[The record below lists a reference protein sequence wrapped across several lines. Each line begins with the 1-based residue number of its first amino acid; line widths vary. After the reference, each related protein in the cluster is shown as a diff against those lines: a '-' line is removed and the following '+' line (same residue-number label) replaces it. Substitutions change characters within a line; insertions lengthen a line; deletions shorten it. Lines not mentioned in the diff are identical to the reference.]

1 MLTVFLSRDRKN
13 RKPICFRR
21 SMTAIDN
28 ERQARNL
35 KALLGVAKALAS
47 EIKLDNLLQVIV
59 AKAAEVM
66 DAERATLFLYDKP
79 RNELWSKTTQ
89 KLEIN
94 EIRVALGVGIAGTVA
109 KTRALINT
117 GDAYADPR
125 FDSTFDKQTGYRTRS
140 ILCLPLIGNGDSLVG
155 VIQVLNKRNRQTF
168 DEIDES
174 LLAGLSDHIT
184 VALERGRLIEAYIEK
199 ERLEEGLKL
208 AHDIQMSMLPKTFP
222 PFPER
227 RDLDIFAAITP
238 AKKVGG
244 DFYDFFFLDE
254 DRLCFAIGDVSGKGV
269 PAALFMAVIKTL
281 FKAIA
286 GRVQNPG
293 EILSTVNREICRDN
307 DSQMFTT
314 LFCGILDTRTGEIRY
329 SNGGHNPPY
338 HLSRAGVQQVPKTGG
353 RVLGL
358 LEETTYAGSRL
369 VLGPGETLLLYTDGV
384 TEALDPAEQF
394 FSERRLESILTQ
406 INFASAREQIEHL
419 TREITLFAA
428 GAEQAD
434 DITTLAIRFLGP
446 AGSNNGEL
454 QFTLKNRIAEIAALG
469 ERLGEFAAV
478 HQLTPNV
485 LHDLNLA
492 LEEAVTN
499 IISHGYS
506 DHREHEILVCIR
518 VESGAVI
525 AELKDDA
532 RPFNP
537 LTVPEADATKPL
549 DERTAG
555 GLGIHLMRK
564 LMDGIEYQRLED
576 GNLLIMKKNLEA

>member
-1 MLTVFLSRDRKN
+1 
-13 RKPICFRR
+13 
-21 SMTAIDN
+21 MTAIDN

-155 VIQVLNKRNRQTF
+155 VIQVLNKRNRETF

-254 DRLCFAIGDVSGKGV
+254 NRLCFAIGDVSGKGV

-576 GNLLIMKKNLEA
+576 GNLLIMKKNLET

>member
-1 MLTVFLSRDRKN
+1 
-13 RKPICFRR
+13 
-21 SMTAIDN
+21 MTAIDN

-109 KTRALINT
+109 KTRALINI

-155 VIQVLNKRNRQTF
+155 VIQVLNKRNRETF

-254 DRLCFAIGDVSGKGV
+254 NRLCFAIGDVSGKGV
-269 PAALFMAVIKTL
+269 PAALFMAVIKTV

-286 GRVQNPG
+286 GRVQNSS
-293 EILSTVNREICRDN
+293 ETLSTVNREICRDN
-307 DSQMFTT
+307 DAQMFTT
-314 LFCGILDTRTGEIRY
+314 LFCGILDTRTGEINY

-338 HLSRAGVQQVPKTGG
+338 HIARDGVQQVPKTGG
-353 RVLGL
+353 RLLGL
-358 LEETTYAGSRL
+358 IEETTYSESRM
-369 VLGPGETLLLYTDGV
+369 VLGSGETLFLYTDGV
-384 TEALDPAEQF
+384 TEAMDPAEQF
-394 FSERRLESILTQ
+394 FSERRLESILAQTK
-406 INFASAREQIEHL
+406 FASAREQIEHL
-419 TREITLFAA
+419 TGQITLFAA
-428 GAEQAD
+428 GAEQSD
-434 DITTLAIRFLGP
+434 DITTLAIRYLGP

-454 QFTLKNRIAEIAALG
+454 QFTLKNNIAEIARLG

-506 DHREHEILVCIR
+506 DHREHDILVRMR
-518 VESGAVI
+518 VEAGAVI
-525 AELKDDA
+525 VELKDDA
-532 RPFNP
+532 RAFNP
-537 LTVPEADATKPL
+537 LTAPEADVSAPL
-549 DERTAG
+549 EERAAG

-564 LMDGIEYQRLED
+564 LMDRIEYQRLED

>member
-1 MLTVFLSRDRKN
+1 
-13 RKPICFRR
+13 
-21 SMTAIDN
+21 MTAIDN

-109 KTRALINT
+109 KTRALINIA
-117 GDAYADPR
+117 DAYADPR

-155 VIQVLNKRNRQTF
+155 VIQVLNKRNRETF

-199 ERLEEGLKL
+199 ERLEEGLRL

-254 DRLCFAIGDVSGKGV
+254 NRLCFAIGDVSGKGV

-406 INFASAREQIEHL
+406 INFASAREQIEYL

>member
-1 MLTVFLSRDRKN
+1 
-13 RKPICFRR
+13 
-21 SMTAIDN
+21 MTAVDS

-66 DAERATLFLYDKP
+66 DAERATLFLYDQP

-94 EIRVALGVGIAGTVA
+94 EIRIPVGVGIAGTVA
-109 KTRALINT
+109 KTRALINIA
-117 GDAYADPR
+117 DAHADPR
-125 FDSTFDKQTGYRTRS
+125 FDPTFDKQTGYRTRS

-155 VIQVLNKRNRQTF
+155 VIQVLNKKNRQTF

-227 RDLDIFAAITP
+227 RELDIFAAIAP

-269 PAALFMAVIKTL
+269 AAALFMAVIKTL

-286 GRVQNPG
+286 ARVQNPSD
-293 EILSTVNREICRDN
+293 ILSTVNRQICRDN

-314 LFCGILDTRTGEIRY
+314 LFCGILNTRTGEIKY
-329 SNGGHNPPY
+329 SSGGHNPPY
-338 HLSRAGVQQVPKTGG
+338 HISRGGVQQVPQTGG

-358 LEETTYAGSRL
+358 VEDSSYGWGRL
-369 VLGPGETLLLYTDGV
+369 VLGSGETIFLYTDGV
-384 TEALDPAEQF
+384 TEALDPAGQF

-406 INFASAREQIEHL
+406 TKFASTREQIDHL
-419 TREITLFAA
+419 TSQITLFAA
-428 GAEQAD
+428 GAEQSD
-434 DITTLAIRFLGP
+434 DITVLAIRYLGP
-446 AGSNNGEL
+446 AGSKNGEL
-454 QFTLKNRIAEIAALG
+454 QFTLKNRVAEIARLG
-469 ERLGEFAAV
+469 ERLGEFAAG
-478 HQLTPNV
+478 HQLTPSV
-485 LHDLNLA
+485 LYDLNLA

-506 DHREHEILVCIR
+506 DHREHEILVRIR
-518 VESGAVI
+518 VESGEVI

-532 RPFNP
+532 RAFNP
-537 LTVPEADATKPL
+537 LTAPEADVTTPL
-549 DERTAG
+549 DEKTAG

-564 LMDGIEYQRLED
+564 LMDGIEYQRVED
-576 GNLLIMKKNLEA
+576 GNLLIMKKKL

>member
-1 MLTVFLSRDRKN
+1 
-13 RKPICFRR
+13 
-21 SMTAIDN
+21 MTAVDS

-94 EIRVALGVGIAGTVA
+94 EIRVPLGVGIAGTVA
-109 KTRALINT
+109 KTRALINIS
-117 GDAYADPR
+117 DAYADPR
-125 FDSTFDKQTGYRTRS
+125 FDPTFDKQTGYRTRS

-155 VIQVLNKRNRQTF
+155 VIQVLNKKNRQTF

-286 GRVQNPG
+286 GRVQNPT

-307 DSQMFTT
+307 DSQMFTS
-314 LFCGILDTRTGEIRY
+314 LFCGILDTRTGELKY

-358 LEETTYAGSRL
+358 LEETSYGWGRLALGS
-369 VLGPGETLLLYTDGV
+369 GETIFLYSDGV
-384 TEALDPAEQF
+384 TEAMDPAGQF
-394 FSERRLESILTQ
+394 FSEQRLESILTQ
-406 INFASAREQIEHL
+406 TKFASARKQIEHL
-419 TREITLFAA
+419 TSQITLFAA
-428 GAEQAD
+428 GAEQSD
-434 DITTLAIRFLGP
+434 DITALAIRYLGP

-454 QFTLKNRIAEIAALG
+454 QFTLKNRVAEIARLG

-478 HQLTPNV
+478 RQLTPSV
-485 LHDLNLA
+485 LYDLNLA

-506 DHREHEILVCIR
+506 DHREHEILVRIR

-525 AELKDDA
+525 VELKDDA
-532 RPFNP
+532 RAFNP
-537 LTVPEADATKPL
+537 LTAPDADVTTPL

-564 LMDGIEYQRLED
+564 LMDEIEYQRLAD
-576 GNLLIMKKNLEA
+576 GNLLIMKKNIEA

>member
-1 MLTVFLSRDRKN
+1 
-13 RKPICFRR
+13 
-21 SMTAIDN
+21 MTAIDN

-109 KTRALINT
+109 KTRALINI

-155 VIQVLNKRNRQTF
+155 VIQVLNKRNRETF
-168 DEIDES
+168 DKIDES

-254 DRLCFAIGDVSGKGV
+254 NRLCFAIGDVSGKGV

-576 GNLLIMKKNLEA
+576 GNLLIMKKNLET

>member
-1 MLTVFLSRDRKN
+1 
-13 RKPICFRR
+13 
-21 SMTAIDN
+21 MTAIDN

-155 VIQVLNKRNRQTF
+155 VIQVLNKRNRETF

-254 DRLCFAIGDVSGKGV
+254 NRLCFAIGDVSGKGV

>member
-1 MLTVFLSRDRKN
+1 
-13 RKPICFRR
+13 
-21 SMTAIDN
+21 MTAIDN

-109 KTRALINT
+109 KTRALINI

-155 VIQVLNKRNRQTF
+155 VIQVLNKRNRETF

-254 DRLCFAIGDVSGKGV
+254 NRLCFAIGDVSGKGV
-269 PAALFMAVIKTL
+269 PAALFMAVVKTL

-406 INFASAREQIEHL
+406 INFASAREQIEYL

-454 QFTLKNRIAEIAALG
+454 RFTLKNRIAEIAALG

>member
-1 MLTVFLSRDRKN
+1 
-13 RKPICFRR
+13 
-21 SMTAIDN
+21 MTAVDS

-66 DAERATLFLYDKP
+66 DAERATLFLYDQP

-94 EIRVALGVGIAGTVA
+94 EIRIPVGVGIAGTVA
-109 KTRALINT
+109 KTRALINIA
-117 GDAYADPR
+117 DAHADPR
-125 FDSTFDKQTGYRTRS
+125 FDPTFDKQTGYRTRS

-155 VIQVLNKRNRQTF
+155 VIQVLNKKNRQTF

-227 RDLDIFAAITP
+227 RELDIFAAIAP

-269 PAALFMAVIKTL
+269 AAALFMAVIKTL

-286 GRVQNPG
+286 ARVQNPSD
-293 EILSTVNREICRDN
+293 ILSTVNRQICRDN

-314 LFCGILDTRTGEIRY
+314 LFCGILNTRTGEIKY
-329 SNGGHNPPY
+329 SSGGHNPPY
-338 HLSRAGVQQVPKTGG
+338 HISRGGVQQVPQTGG

-358 LEETTYAGSRL
+358 VEDSSYGWGRL
-369 VLGPGETLLLYTDGV
+369 VLGSGETIFLYTDGV
-384 TEALDPAEQF
+384 TEALDPAGQF

-406 INFASAREQIEHL
+406 TKFAPTREQIDHL
-419 TREITLFAA
+419 TSQLTLFAA
-428 GAEQAD
+428 GAEQSD
-434 DITTLAIRFLGP
+434 DITVLAIRYLGP

-454 QFTLKNRIAEIAALG
+454 QFTLKNRVAEITRLG
-469 ERLGEFAAV
+469 ERLGEFAAG
-478 HQLTPNV
+478 HQLTPSV
-485 LHDLNLA
+485 LYDLNLA
-492 LEEAVTN
+492 LEEAVNN

-506 DHREHEILVCIR
+506 DHREHEILVRIR
-518 VESGAVI
+518 VESGEVI

-532 RPFNP
+532 RAFNP
-537 LTVPEADATKPL
+537 LTAPEADVTTPL
-549 DERTAG
+549 DEKTAG

-576 GNLLIMKKNLEA
+576 GNLLIMKKKL

>member
-1 MLTVFLSRDRKN
+1 
-13 RKPICFRR
+13 
-21 SMTAIDN
+21 MTAIDN

-109 KTRALINT
+109 KTRALINI

-155 VIQVLNKRNRQTF
+155 VIQVLNKRNRETF

-227 RDLDIFAAITP
+227 RELDIFAAITP

-254 DRLCFAIGDVSGKGV
+254 NRLCFAIGDVSGKGV
-269 PAALFMAVIKTL
+269 PAALFMAVVKTL

-406 INFASAREQIEHL
+406 INFASAREQIEYL

-576 GNLLIMKKNLEA
+576 GNLLIMKKNLET

>member
-1 MLTVFLSRDRKN
+1 
-13 RKPICFRR
+13 
-21 SMTAIDN
+21 MTAIDN

-109 KTRALINT
+109 KTRALINI

-155 VIQVLNKRNRQTF
+155 VIQVLNKRNRETF

-254 DRLCFAIGDVSGKGV
+254 NRLCFAIGDVSGKGV
-269 PAALFMAVIKTL
+269 PAALFMAVTKTL

-406 INFASAREQIEHL
+406 INFASAREQIEYL

-434 DITTLAIRFLGP
+434 DITTLALRFLGP

-564 LMDGIEYQRLED
+564 LMDGIEYQKLED

>member
-1 MLTVFLSRDRKN
+1 
-13 RKPICFRR
+13 
-21 SMTAIDN
+21 MTAVDS

-66 DAERATLFLYDKP
+66 DAERATLFLYDQP

-94 EIRVALGVGIAGTVA
+94 EIRIPLGVGIAGTLF
-109 KTRALINT
+109 KTRALINIS
-117 GDAYADPR
+117 DAYADPR
-125 FDSTFDKQTGYRTRS
+125 FDPTFDKQTGYRTRS
-140 ILCLPLIGNGDSLVG
+140 ILCLPLIGNADSLVG
-155 VIQVLNKRNRQTF
+155 VIQVLNKKDRETF

-227 RDLDIFAAITP
+227 RELDIFAAITP

-269 PAALFMAVIKTL
+269 PAALFMAVVKTL

-286 GRVQNPG
+286 GRVQNPSD
-293 EILSTVNREICRDN
+293 ILSTVNQEICRDN

-314 LFCGILDTRTGEIRY
+314 LFCGILNTRTGEIKY
-329 SNGGHNPPY
+329 SSGGHNPPY

-358 LEETTYAGSRL
+358 LEETSYGWGRLALGSS
-369 VLGPGETLLLYTDGV
+369 ETIFLYTDGV
-384 TEALDPAEQF
+384 TEAMDPAGQL
-394 FSERRLESILTQ
+394 FSEQRVESILTQ
-406 INFASAREQIEHL
+406 TKFASAREQIEHL
-419 TREITLFAA
+419 TSQITLFAA
-428 GAEQAD
+428 GAEQSD
-434 DITTLAIRFLGP
+434 DITALAIRYLGP
-446 AGSNNGEL
+446 AGNKNEEL
-454 QFTLKNRIAEIAALG
+454 RFTLKNRLAEIARLG

-478 HQLTPNV
+478 HQLAPSV
-485 LHDLNLA
+485 LYDLNLA

-506 DHREHEILVCIR
+506 DHREHEILVRIR
-518 VESGAVI
+518 VESGEVI
-525 AELKDDA
+525 AEVKDDA
-532 RPFNP
+532 PAFNP
-537 LTVPEADATKPL
+537 LTAPDADVTTPL

-564 LMDGIEYQRLED
+564 LMDEIEYQRLED
-576 GNLLIMKKNLEA
+576 GNLLIMKKNIEA

>member
-1 MLTVFLSRDRKN
+1 
-13 RKPICFRR
+13 
-21 SMTAIDN
+21 MTAIDN

-109 KTRALINT
+109 KTRALINI

-155 VIQVLNKRNRQTF
+155 VIQVLNKRDRETF
-168 DEIDES
+168 DKIDES

-254 DRLCFAIGDVSGKGV
+254 NRLCFAIGDVSGKGV

-406 INFASAREQIEHL
+406 INFASAREQIEYL

-434 DITTLAIRFLGP
+434 DITTLALRFLGP

>member
-1 MLTVFLSRDRKN
+1 M
-13 RKPICFRR
+13 
-21 SMTAIDN
+21 
-28 ERQARNL
+28 
-35 KALLGVAKALAS
+35 GVAKALAS

-66 DAERATLFLYDKP
+66 DAERATLFLYDQP

-94 EIRVALGVGIAGTVA
+94 EIRIPLGVGIAGTVA
-109 KTRALINT
+109 KTRALINIS
-117 GDAYADPR
+117 DAYADPR
-125 FDSTFDKQTGYRTRS
+125 FDPTFDKQTGYRTRS
-140 ILCLPLIGNGDSLVG
+140 ILCLPLIGNADSLVG
-155 VIQVLNKRNRQTF
+155 VIQVLNKKDRETF

-227 RDLDIFAAITP
+227 RELDIFAAITP

-269 PAALFMAVIKTL
+269 PAALFMAVVKTL

-286 GRVQNPG
+286 GRVQNPSD
-293 EILSTVNREICRDN
+293 ILSTVNQEICRDN

-314 LFCGILDTRTGEIRY
+314 LFCGILNTRTGEIKY
-329 SNGGHNPPY
+329 SSGGHNPPY

-358 LEETTYAGSRL
+358 LEETSYGWGRLALGS
-369 VLGPGETLLLYTDGV
+369 GETIVLYTDGV
-384 TEALDPAEQF
+384 TEAMDPAGQL
-394 FSERRLESILTQ
+394 FSERRVESILTQ
-406 INFASAREQIEHL
+406 TKFASAREQIEHL
-419 TREITLFAA
+419 TSQITLFAA
-428 GAEQAD
+428 GAEQSD
-434 DITTLAIRFLGP
+434 DITALAIRYLGP
-446 AGSNNGEL
+446 AGNKNEEL
-454 QFTLKNRIAEIAALG
+454 RFTLKNRLAEIARLG

-478 HQLTPNV
+478 HQLAPSV
-485 LHDLNLA
+485 LYDLNLA

-506 DHREHEILVCIR
+506 DHREHEILVRIR
-518 VESGAVI
+518 VESGEVI
-525 AELKDDA
+525 AEVKDDA
-532 RPFNP
+532 PAFNP
-537 LTVPEADATKPL
+537 LTAPDADVTAPL

-564 LMDGIEYQRLED
+564 LMDEIEYQRLED
-576 GNLLIMKKNLEA
+576 GNLLIMKKNIEA

>member
-1 MLTVFLSRDRKN
+1 
-13 RKPICFRR
+13 
-21 SMTAIDN
+21 MTAVDS

-66 DAERATLFLYDKP
+66 DAERATLFLYDQP

-94 EIRVALGVGIAGTVA
+94 EIRIPLGVGIAGTVA
-109 KTRALINT
+109 KTRALINIS
-117 GDAYADPR
+117 DAYADPR
-125 FDSTFDKQTGYRTRS
+125 FDPTFDKQTGYRTRS

-155 VIQVLNKRNRQTF
+155 VIQVLNKKNRQTF

-227 RDLDIFAAITP
+227 RELDIFAAITP

-269 PAALFMAVIKTL
+269 AAALFMAVIKTL

-286 GRVQNPG
+286 ARVQNPSD
-293 EILSTVNREICRDN
+293 ILSTVNRQICRDN

-314 LFCGILDTRTGEIRY
+314 LFCGILNTRTGEIKY
-329 SNGGHNPPY
+329 SSGGHNPPY
-338 HLSRAGVQQVPKTGG
+338 HISRGGVQQVPQTGG

-358 LEETTYAGSRL
+358 VEDSSYGWGRL
-369 VLGPGETLLLYTDGV
+369 VLGSGETIFLYTDGV
-384 TEALDPAEQF
+384 TEALDSGGAV
-394 FSERRLESILTQ
+394 LLG
-406 INFASAREQIEHL
+406 A
-419 TREITLFAA
+419 AA
-428 GAEQAD
+428 GIDFDSNQVRLRPGAD
-434 DITTLAIRFLGP
+434 
-446 AGSNNGEL
+446 
-454 QFTLKNRIAEIAALG
+454 
-469 ERLGEFAAV
+469 
-478 HQLTPNV
+478 
-485 LHDLNLA
+485 
-492 LEEAVTN
+492 
-499 IISHGYS
+499 
-506 DHREHEILVCIR
+506 
-518 VESGAVI
+518 
-525 AELKDDA
+525 
-532 RPFNP
+532 
-537 LTVPEADATKPL
+537 
-549 DERTAG
+549 
-555 GLGIHLMRK
+555 
-564 LMDGIEYQRLED
+564 
-576 GNLLIMKKNLEA
+576 

>member
-1 MLTVFLSRDRKN
+1 
-13 RKPICFRR
+13 
-21 SMTAIDN
+21 MTAVDS

-79 RNELWSKTTQ
+79 RNDLWSKTTQ

-94 EIRVALGVGIAGTVA
+94 EIRVPLGVGIAGTVA
-109 KTRALINT
+109 KTRALINIS
-117 GDAYADPR
+117 DAYADPR
-125 FDSTFDKQTGYRTRS
+125 FDPTFDKQTGYRTRS

-155 VIQVLNKRNRQTF
+155 VIQVLNKKNRQTF

-254 DRLCFAIGDVSGKGV
+254 HRLCFAIGDVSGKGV

-286 GRVQNPG
+286 SRVQNPS
-293 EILSTVNREICRDN
+293 EILSTVNQEICRDN

-314 LFCGILDTRTGEIRY
+314 LFCGILDTRTGEIKY

-358 LEETTYAGSRL
+358 LEETSYGWGRLALGS
-369 VLGPGETLLLYTDGV
+369 GETIVLYTDGV
-384 TEALDPAEQF
+384 TEAMDPAGQL
-394 FSERRLESILTQ
+394 FSEQRVESILTQ
-406 INFASAREQIEHL
+406 TKFASAREQIEHL
-419 TREITLFAA
+419 TSQITLFAA
-428 GAEQAD
+428 GAEQSD
-434 DITTLAIRFLGP
+434 DIAALAIRYLGP

-454 QFTLKNRIAEIAALG
+454 QFTLKNRVAEIARLG

-478 HQLTPNV
+478 HQLTPSV
-485 LHDLNLA
+485 LYDLNVA

-506 DHREHEILVCIR
+506 DHREHEILVRIR

-525 AELKDDA
+525 VELKDDA
-532 RPFNP
+532 PAFNP
-537 LTVPEADATKPL
+537 LTAPDPDVTAPL

-564 LMDGIEYQRLED
+564 LMDDIEYQRLED
-576 GNLLIMKKNLEA
+576 GNLLIMKKNIEV

>member
-1 MLTVFLSRDRKN
+1 
-13 RKPICFRR
+13 
-21 SMTAIDN
+21 MTAVDSV
-28 ERQARNL
+28 RQARNL
-35 KALLGVAKALAS
+35 EALLGVAKALAS

-94 EIRVALGVGIAGTVA
+94 EIRVPLGVGIAGTVA
-109 KTRALINT
+109 KTRALINIS
-117 GDAYADPR
+117 DAYADPR
-125 FDSTFDKQTGYRTRS
+125 FDPTFDKQTGYRTCS
-140 ILCLPLIGNGDSLVG
+140 ILCLPLIGNGDSLIG
-155 VIQVLNKRNRQTF
+155 VIQVLNKKHRQTF

-227 RDLDIFAAITP
+227 RELDIFAAITP
-238 AKKVGG
+238 TKQVGG

-254 DRLCFAIGDVSGKGV
+254 DHLCFAIGDVSGKGV

-286 GRVQNPG
+286 SRVEKPSD
-293 EILSTVNREICRDN
+293 ILSTVNQQICRDN
-307 DSQMFTT
+307 DSKMFTT
-314 LFCGILDTRTGEIRY
+314 LFCGILNTRTGEIKY
-329 SNGGHNPPY
+329 SSGGHNPPY
-338 HLSRAGVQQVPKTGG
+338 HISRGGVQQVPKTGG

-358 LEETTYAGSRL
+358 LEETTYGWSRL
-369 VLGPGETLLLYTDGV
+369 TLGSGETIVLYTDGV
-384 TEALDPAEQF
+384 TEAMDPAGQF
-394 FSERRLESILTQ
+394 FSEQRLESILTQ
-406 INFASAREQIEHL
+406 TKFASAREQIEHL
-419 TREITLFAA
+419 TSQITLFAA
-428 GAEQAD
+428 GAEQSD
-434 DITTLAIRFLGP
+434 DITALAIRYLGP
-446 AGSNNGEL
+446 AGSKNEEL
-454 QFTLKNRIAEIAALG
+454 RFTLKNRVAEIARLG

-478 HQLTPNV
+478 HQLAPSV
-485 LHDLNLA
+485 LYDLNVA

-499 IISHGYS
+499 IISHGYA
-506 DHREHEILVCIR
+506 DHREHEILVRIR
-518 VESGAVI
+518 VESGEVI
-525 AELKDDA
+525 AEVKDDA
-532 RPFNP
+532 EAFNP
-537 LTVPEADATKPL
+537 LTTPDADVTTPL
-549 DERTAG
+549 DERTVG

-564 LMDGIEYQRLED
+564 LMDRIEYQRLED
-576 GNLLIMKKNLEA
+576 GNLLIMKKNIEA

>member
-1 MLTVFLSRDRKN
+1 
-13 RKPICFRR
+13 
-21 SMTAIDN
+21 MTAVDS

-66 DAERATLFLYDKP
+66 DAERATFFLYDKP

-94 EIRVALGVGIAGTVA
+94 EIRIPLGVGIAGTVA
-109 KTRALINT
+109 KTRALINIA
-117 GDAYADPR
+117 DAYADPR
-125 FDSTFDKQTGYRTRS
+125 FDPTFDKQTGYRTRS
-140 ILCLPLIGNGDSLVG
+140 ILCLALIGNGDSLIG
-155 VIQVLNKRNRQTF
+155 VIQVLNKKNRQTF

-227 RDLDIFAAITP
+227 RELDIFAAIAP

-286 GRVQNPG
+286 ARVQNPSD
-293 EILSTVNREICRDN
+293 ILSTVNRQICRDN

-314 LFCGILDTRTGEIRY
+314 LFCGILNTRTGEIKY
-329 SNGGHNPPY
+329 SSGGHNPPY
-338 HLSRAGVQQVPKTGG
+338 HISRSGVQQVPKTGG

-358 LEETTYAGSRL
+358 LEETTYGWSRL
-369 VLGPGETLLLYTDGV
+369 ALGSGETIVLYTDGV
-384 TEALDPAEQF
+384 TEAMDPAGQF
-394 FSERRLESILTQ
+394 FSEHRLESILTQ
-406 INFASAREQIEHL
+406 TKFASAREQIEHL
-419 TREITLFAA
+419 TSQITHFAA
-428 GAEQAD
+428 GAEQSD
-434 DITTLAIRFLGP
+434 DITALAIRYLGP
-446 AGSNNGEL
+446 AGSKNEEL
-454 QFTLKNRIAEIAALG
+454 QFTLKNRLAEIARLG
-469 ERLGEFAAV
+469 ERLGEFAAL
-478 HQLTPNV
+478 HQLTPSV
-485 LHDLNLA
+485 LYNLNLA

-506 DHREHEILVCIR
+506 DHREHEILVRIR
-518 VESGAVI
+518 VESGEVI

-532 RPFNP
+532 PAFNP
-537 LTVPEADATKPL
+537 LTAPDADVTTPL
-549 DERTAG
+549 DERTVG
-555 GLGIHLMRK
+555 GLGIHLMRQ
-564 LMDGIEYQRLED
+564 LVDGIEYQRLED
-576 GNLLIMKKNLEA
+576 GNLLIMKKNIEA